1 MLISIA
7 KALVVVVASLF
18 IAPVVGLLNGIA
30 VFCTSVVGFW
40 VGVANAVVDLLEPQV
55 EADENK
61 SIWDK
66 HVERLRQEEKIANES
81 RPNNT
86 DR

>member
-30 VFCTSVVGFW
+30 VFCTSIVGFW
-40 VGVANAVVDLLEPQV
+40 VGVANTIVDLLEPQV
-55 EADENK
+55 EIDENK

-66 HVERLRQEEKIANES
+66 HAEKIQAQKALNKSSAKNES
-81 RPNNT
+81 N
-86 DR
+86 